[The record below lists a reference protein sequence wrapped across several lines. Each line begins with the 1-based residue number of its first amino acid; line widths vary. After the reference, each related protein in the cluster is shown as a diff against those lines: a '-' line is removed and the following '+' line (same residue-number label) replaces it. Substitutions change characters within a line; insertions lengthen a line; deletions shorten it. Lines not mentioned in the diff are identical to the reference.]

1 LPATDF
7 HLALAAIQG
16 LNQKLEEKMAAQEAA
31 MRLKETR
38 ISSLEKKL
46 VVLEDQLMK
55 LSSKGPQ
62 NDQRF
67 SRQVSKYSQ

>member
-1 LPATDF
+1 
-7 HLALAAIQG
+7 
-16 LNQKLEEKMAAQEAA
+16 

-38 ISSLEKKL
+38 ISTLEKKL

-55 LSSKGPQ
+55 LSSRGPQ
-62 NDQRF
+62 NDHRF